1 MKITKTQLKRIIK
14 EEKRKISES
23 SNLPGYQQDPGEAQ
37 DITDGFYNAINQMVW
52 DDWSAAGVDPHEN
65 PEEMGYL
72 IEALRKLLA
81 DAEAGNF

>member
-1 MKITKTQLKRIIK
+1 MRITKKQLRRIIK
-14 EEKRKISES
+14 EEKRKLSES
-23 SNLPGYQQDPGEAQ
+23 SNLPGYQQNPEGQ
-37 DITDGFYNAINQMVW
+37 DIVDGIYNAINQMMW
-52 DDWSAAGVDPHEN
+52 DDWSAAGIDPTEN